1 MAPSVEN
8 SPFALALVQ
17 LVILV
22 VNAILYSR
30 QKSAL
35 DVEKRDRGAFH
46 PLVQQAV
53 ADATAARRGTE
64 QIEVDHYK
72 RLHSLLSSI
81 ATEHEADRAKLR
93 AMEESVSSLSNK
105 LASRDRADAAA
116 AKRAAKPSQERE
128 DVVPVDAGA
137 VDMDSLLRAHGV
149 PVGPPAAAPEAVRPP
164 GFGVMAGRRS

>member
-1 MAPSVEN
+1 MSPSVEN

-46 PLVQQAV
+46 PLIQQAV

-72 RLHSLLSSI
+72 RLHALLSSI

-116 AKRAAKPSQERE
+116 AKRAAKAVVET
-128 DVVPVDAGA
+128 DDGVVPPMAGA
-137 VDMDSLLRAHGV
+137 SDLDSLLRAHGV
-149 PVGPPAAAPEAVRPP
+149 PMAPVTASPEARPV
-164 GFGVMAGRRS
+164 GFGKLAR